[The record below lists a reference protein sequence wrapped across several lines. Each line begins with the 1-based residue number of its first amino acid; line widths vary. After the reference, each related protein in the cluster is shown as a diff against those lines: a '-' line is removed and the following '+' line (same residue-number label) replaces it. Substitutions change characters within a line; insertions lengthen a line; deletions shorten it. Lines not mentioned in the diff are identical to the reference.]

1 MSSGN
6 PIKSNLQLL
15 LKLTCNRSD
24 IMTQEL
30 PTAQSTL
37 HSTAQPIVAPTP
49 HCSVKWIEVVALS
62 LGAVGLIG
70 AAIVGLGHKLMTNM
84 HDAKRVEKIAR
95 HIVYYQFP
103 QASYGT
109 NGLSIGAE
117 SFAVLSD
124 RPVDPHLRLFAQK
137 SPIDPIDRTAEFVR
151 EMGLAAAWSGS
162 WEEGTQEKT
171 EPLTYCSH
179 ETELEIRKGNWL
191 EAGRDNS
198 VPAIE
203 YTLSAKIKQHD
214 QTIRIL
220 ATGIGAE
227 KQAKS
232 LLRSIQCRG

>member
-1 MSSGN
+1 
-6 PIKSNLQLL
+6 
-15 LKLTCNRSD
+15 
-24 IMTQEL
+24 MTQEL
-30 PTAQSTL
+30 TTAPLTAPL
-37 HSTAQPIVAPTP
+37 TAQPSSQLAAQLAAQPIAVPTP
-49 HCSVKWIEVVALS
+49 HCSVKWLEVVALS

-70 AAIVGLGHKLMTNM
+70 AAIVGLGHKLMINM
-84 HDAKRVEKIAR
+84 HDAKRVEKIAK
-95 HIVYYQFP
+95 HIVHYQFP

-124 RPVDPHLRLFAQK
+124 RPDDPHLRLFVQK
-137 SPIDPIDRTAEFVR
+137 SPVDPIDRTAEFVR

-171 EPLTYCSH
+171 EPFTYCAQDL
-179 ETELEIRKGNWL
+179 ELEIRKGNWL
-191 EAGRDNS
+191 EAEREVS

-203 YTLSAKIKQHD
+203 YTLSAKIKQHE

-220 ATGIGAE
+220 ATGTAAE